1 MSFQNF
7 LRFRRRPR
15 PPDLEVPPF
24 ERPEDRRDGVP
35 PVANAT
41 RLYLVMLLLSRP

>member
-1 MSFQNF
+1 MSFLDV

-15 PPDLEVPPF
+15 PPDLDFPPF

-35 PVANAT
+35 PIANAT